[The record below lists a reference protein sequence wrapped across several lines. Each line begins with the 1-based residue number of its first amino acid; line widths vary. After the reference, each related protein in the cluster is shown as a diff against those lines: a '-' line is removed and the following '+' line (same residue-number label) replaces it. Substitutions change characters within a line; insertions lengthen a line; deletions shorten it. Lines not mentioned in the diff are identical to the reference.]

1 MYSEPSFPFNQ
12 VKSNL
17 GGNMAVKPSPR
28 FSFKKSALIEEL
40 CVPGTPGR
48 EPIC

>member
-1 MYSEPSFPFNQ
+1 ME
-12 VKSNL
+12 
-17 GGNMAVKPSPR
+17 VKPSPR

-48 EPIC
+48 EPYAANQTCLATFYSISGTAG